1 MRAVIVVRHSR
12 SDPSPFEVGPQAMM
26 VLESLPGVSEI
37 RVDSE
42 DSDRATLSY
51 RWTDPGERSASIG
64 IALALNGM
72 HLI

>member
-12 SDPSPFEVGPQAMM
+12 THPSPLEVGPQAMM
-26 VLESLPGVSEI
+26 VLEALPGVSEI

-51 RWTDPGERSASIG
+51 RWKDPGERSASMG
-64 IALALNGM
+64 IAFALNGLR
-72 HLI
+72 LI